1 VEPCRERKPSQL
13 RREPIQA
20 AIAAG
25 EIGSHLP
32 EFSASDLQGREI
44 SSADAYLKFVESAG
58 VELHSVVR
66 STIGAYI
73 QEIAQGPA
81 SRSISARS
89 SLTPSTTLQFCDP
102 DVDFTSPTFGQI
114 SCTSVAPRIIQ
125 FALKFTF

>member
-1 VEPCRERKPSQL
+1 MEPCREQKPSQL
-13 RREPIQA
+13 RREPIRA

-32 EFSASDLQGREI
+32 EFSASDLHGREI

-73 QEIAQGPA
+73 QEN
-81 SRSISARS
+81 RSGSCLSINFRS
-89 SLTPSTTLQFCDP
+89 EFFNAFNHPQFCDP